1 MDQALLPVTNG
12 SIEDDHD
19 PGKMFVGGLSWQT
32 TGDTLREYF
41 HKFGEIKEA
50 QVMKDPTTRRSRGFG
65 FVTFVDP
72 ESITKVMDSKPHH
85 IDSKGVDPKVAVP
98 KKLNPKLVTKTK
110 KIFIG
115 GLSSTTT
122 IEDCKKYFSQYGKI
136 EDGMLMFDKT
146 TNRHR
151 GFGFITFESED
162 VVEKVVEIHF
172 HEINSKMVECKKA
185 QPKEV
190 MAPTN
195 PLARGRGIARVT
207 EDGAIFYT
215 DSLIGEDALIPEICY
230 MHPGFPGF
238 ATAAAYGRAG
248 FPPMAPG
255 YITYPT
261 VSLNSAMMSNMG
273 LTSTASGSPTAMSQ
287 VSPSPGITLT
297 QASPI
302 FACGTNLGSQIPR
315 AQPYATAAPCVGVT
329 RPSNTCNTS
338 FFTLANHVPVP
349 GYGYLPLSTA
359 GSERALMANPGT
371 AYADFANPVATAPL
385 ALPAPPSLTHR
396 NDNGST
402 ALTLATTT
410 QLQREQMT
418 RAAAGH
424 SFGATVLGGFGTY
437 PTTTSPM
444 NRAFTNSPPTP
455 MDMYSQESVTY
466 IQHNAATSPQPG
478 AFAAFGLGRTQA
490 LTNALLAGH
499 KF

>member
-1 MDQALLPVTNG
+1 MDQALVPVTNG
-12 SIEDDHD
+12 SSDDDHD

-32 TGDTLREYF
+32 TGETLRDYF
-41 HKFGEIKEA
+41 NKFGDIKEA

-72 ESITKVMDSKPHH
+72 ESITKVMDTKPHH

-195 PLARGRGIARVT
+195 PLARGRGITRGALVT
-207 EDGAIFYT
+207 EDGMIIYP
-215 DSLIGEDALIPEICY
+215 DSLICEDALTPEICY

-238 ATAAAYGRAG
+238 AAAAYGRAG
-248 FPPMAPG
+248 FPPLTPG
-255 YITYPT
+255 FITYPT
-261 VSLNSAMMSNMG
+261 
-273 LTSTASGSPTAMSQ
+273 
-287 VSPSPGITLT
+287 
-297 QASPI
+297 
-302 FACGTNLGSQIPR
+302 
-315 AQPYATAAPCVGVT
+315 
-329 RPSNTCNTS
+329 
-338 FFTLANHVPVP
+338 VP
-349 GYGYLPLSTA
+349 GYGYLPLPPA
-359 GSERALMANPGT
+359 GATDRALPPA
-371 AYADFANPVATAPL
+371 AYADFGANSVVSAAQL
-385 ALPAPPSLTHR
+385 ALPAPHSVTPR
-396 NDNGST
+396 NDSGTS
-402 ALTLATTT
+402 ALTLATASH
-410 QLQREQMT
+410 LQRDT
-418 RAAAGH
+418 LARAAGPTL
-424 SFGATVLGGFGTY
+424 GATVLGSFGSY
-437 PTTTSPM
+437 PTTTSPL
-444 NRAFTNSPPTP
+444 NRAFSTNSPPNP
-455 MDMYSQESVTY
+455 MDMFSQESVTY
-466 IQHNAATSPQPG
+466 IQHNTATNPQPG
-478 AFAAFGLGRTQA
+478 AFTAFGLGRTA
-490 LTNALLAGH
+490 GLTSALLAGRN
-499 KF
+499 F

>member
-1 MDQALLPVTNG
+1 MDQALVPVTNG
-12 SIEDDHD
+12 SSDDDHD

-32 TGDTLREYF
+32 TGETLRDYF
-41 HKFGEIKEA
+41 NKFGDIKEA

-72 ESITKVMDSKPHH
+72 ESITKVMDTKPHH

-195 PLARGRGIARVT
+195 PLARGRGITRGALVT
-207 EDGAIFYT
+207 EDGMIIYP
-215 DSLIGEDALIPEICY
+215 DSLICEDALTPEICY

-238 ATAAAYGRAG
+238 AAAAYGRAG
-248 FPPMAPG
+248 FPPLTPG
-255 YITYPT
+255 FITYPT
-261 VSLNSAMMSNMG
+261 GLGPSMISSIGMNSAPG
-273 LTSTASGSPTAMSQ
+273 
-287 VSPSPGITLT
+287 VSPSAITQVSAPAELGLT

-302 FACGTNLGSQIPR
+302 FACGTTVGLQIPR
-315 AQPYATAAPCVGVT
+315 SPQIATAAPVVGIP
-329 RPSNTCNTS
+329 RPTIPCNPS
-338 FFTLANHVPVP
+338 ILTLANQVP
-349 GYGYLPLSTA
+349 
-359 GSERALMANPGT
+359 
-371 AYADFANPVATAPL
+371 
-385 ALPAPPSLTHR
+385 
-396 NDNGST
+396 
-402 ALTLATTT
+402 
-410 QLQREQMT
+410 
-418 RAAAGH
+418 
-424 SFGATVLGGFGTY
+424 GATVLGSFGSY
-437 PTTTSPM
+437 PTTTSPL
-444 NRAFTNSPPTP
+444 NRAFSTNSPPNP
-455 MDMYSQESVTY
+455 MDMFSQESVTY
-466 IQHNAATSPQPG
+466 IQHNTATNPQPG
-478 AFAAFGLGRTQA
+478 AFTAFGLGRTA
-490 LTNALLAGH
+490 GLTSALLAGRN
-499 KF
+499 F

>member
-1 MDQALLPVTNG
+1 M
-12 SIEDDHD
+12 I
-19 PGKMFVGGLSWQT
+19 
-32 TGDTLREYF
+32 
-41 HKFGEIKEA
+41 I
-50 QVMKDPTTRRSRGFG
+50 
-65 FVTFVDP
+65 
-72 ESITKVMDSKPHH
+72 
-85 IDSKGVDPKVAVP
+85 AV
-98 KKLNPKLVTKTK
+98 V
-110 KIFIG
+110 FI
-115 GLSSTTT
+115 L
-122 IEDCKKYFSQYGKI
+122 IIYVFQI

-195 PLARGRGIARVT
+195 PLARGRGIARGALVT

-261 VSLNSAMMSNMG
+261 
-273 LTSTASGSPTAMSQ
+273 
-287 VSPSPGITLT
+287 
-297 QASPI
+297 
-302 FACGTNLGSQIPR
+302 
-315 AQPYATAAPCVGVT
+315 
-329 RPSNTCNTS
+329 
-338 FFTLANHVPVP
+338 VP

>member
-1 MDQALLPVTNG
+1 MEQALVVPASPNG
-12 SIEDDHD
+12 TPSIEDEHDPGTPSIEEDHD

-41 HKFGEIKEA
+41 NKFGEIKEA

-72 ESITKVMDSKPHH
+72 DSITKVMESKPHH

-195 PLARGRGIARVT
+195 PLARGRGIARGAIAL
-207 EDGAIFYT
+207 EDGTIVYT
-215 DSLIGEDALIPEICY
+215 DSLIGDDQLGLTPEICY
-230 MHPGFPGF
+230 MHPGMMPGF
-238 ATAAAYGRAG
+238 AAPAPYGRTP
-248 FPPMAPG
+248 FPHLAAPG

-261 VSLNSAMMSNMG
+261 
-273 LTSTASGSPTAMSQ
+273 T
-287 VSPSPGITLT
+287 
-297 QASPI
+297 
-302 FACGTNLGSQIPR
+302 
-315 AQPYATAAPCVGVT
+315 
-329 RPSNTCNTS
+329 
-338 FFTLANHVPVP
+338 VP
-349 GYGYLPLSTA
+349 GYGYLPMGPA
-359 GSERALMANPGT
+359 GGAERALMASTQPTQPTYTDFNGT
-371 AYADFANPVATAPL
+371 PVTVSAAPL
-385 ALPAPPSLTHR
+385 ALPAPP
-396 NDNGST
+396 T
-402 ALTLATTT
+402 ATSSMAPGTGALSLATAT
-410 QLQREQMT
+410 QLQQRADAAGIP
-418 RAAAGH
+418 RAAAPTVGGCNY
-424 SFGATVLGGFGTY
+424 GATMLSQFGQY
-437 PTTTSPM
+437 PTTTSPLTG
-444 NRAFTNSPPTP
+444 RAFSTNSPPAP
-455 MDMYSQESVTY
+455 MDMYSQESLTY
-466 IQHNAATSPQPG
+466 FHQNAAQSQPQPAQFALG
-478 AFAAFGLGRTQA
+478 FGRGLVATAFNGF
-490 LTNALLAGH
+490 H
-499 KF
+499 

>member
-1 MDQALLPVTNG
+1 MDNSYLYLVSPQ
-12 SIEDDHD
+12 
-19 PGKMFVGGLSWQT
+19 
-32 TGDTLREYF
+32 
-41 HKFGEIKEA
+41 
-50 QVMKDPTTRRSRGFG
+50 
-65 FVTFVDP
+65 
-72 ESITKVMDSKPHH
+72 
-85 IDSKGVDPKVAVP
+85 VDPKVAVP

-195 PLARGRGIARVT
+195 PLARGRGIARGALVT

-238 ATAAAYGRAG
+238 AAAAAYGRAG

-261 VSLNSAMMSNMG
+261 VSLGPTMISNIG
-273 LTSTASGSPTAMSQ
+273 LTSTVGGSPSAMSQ
-287 VSPSPGITLT
+287 VSSPPGLTLA
-297 QASPI
+297 QGSPV
-302 FACGTNLGSQIPR
+302 FACGTNLGPHIPR
-315 AQPYATAAPCVGVT
+315 PSQYAAASPCVGVT
-329 RPSNTCNTS
+329 RPSNPCNPS
-338 FFTLANHVPVP
+338 FYTLANHVPVP
-349 GYGYLPLSTA
+349 GYGYLPLSPA
-359 GSERALMANPGT
+359 GSERAMMANPGA
-371 AYADFANPVATAPL
+371 AYADFGANPVVSAPL

-396 NDNGST
+396 NDNGTT
-402 ALTLATTT
+402 ALTLATASH
-410 QLQREQMT
+410 LQRESMS
-418 RAAAGH
+418 RSAGH
-424 SFGATVLGGFGTY
+424 TVVLGGFGSY

-478 AFAAFGLGRTQA
+478 PFAAFGLGRVKPRASQCTSSWTQ
-490 LTNALLAGH
+490 LLMTLAGADPIRLYPSIQMCPAH
-499 KF
+499 EDQPINAVSSF

>member
-195 PLARGRGIARVT
+195 PLARGRGIAR
-207 EDGAIFYT
+207 GA
-215 DSLIGEDALIPEICY
+215 LGY

-261 VSLNSAMMSNMG
+261 
-273 LTSTASGSPTAMSQ
+273 
-287 VSPSPGITLT
+287 
-297 QASPI
+297 
-302 FACGTNLGSQIPR
+302 
-315 AQPYATAAPCVGVT
+315 
-329 RPSNTCNTS
+329 
-338 FFTLANHVPVP
+338 VP